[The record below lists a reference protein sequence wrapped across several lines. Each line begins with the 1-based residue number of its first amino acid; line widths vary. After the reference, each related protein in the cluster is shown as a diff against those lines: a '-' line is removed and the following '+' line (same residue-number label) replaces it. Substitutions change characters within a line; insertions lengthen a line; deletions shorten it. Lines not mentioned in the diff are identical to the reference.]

1 MNESVISETQKYF
14 GWSIVFC
21 CYFCR
26 GGSNSKAN
34 LIKEVD
40 VCEREKKIPAFITF
54 PFPFGILFNVGRP
67 ADEAINHCSS
77 VITLQQKKK
86 IRWK

>member
-1 MNESVISETQKYF
+1 MNESVISETHKYF

-21 CYFCR
+21 CYFCWGVAIAKR
-26 GGSNSKAN
+26 ISLKKSMR
-34 LIKEVD
+34 
-40 VCEREKKIPAFITF
+40 EREKKIPAFITF

-77 VITLQQKKK
+77 VITFQQKKN
-86 IRWK
+86 I